1 MQRVFSAAELRL
13 RAMTSAVKLR
23 VMARKSL
30 ENATFY
36 HGVALPRQSCAAC
49 CQNPTYFCTAHTP
62 VLYFPGKQRFG
73 APVVCPSF
81 STAARVFRVRKN
93 LSKTKA

>member
-30 ENATFY
+30 
-36 HGVALPRQSCAAC
+36 
-49 CQNPTYFCTAHTP
+49 
-62 VLYFPGKQRFG
+62 
-73 APVVCPSF
+73 
-81 STAARVFRVRKN
+81 
-93 LSKTKA
+93 